1 MKIYCSGIGGIGL
14 SAFAALQNEQ
24 GHTVLGSDRAESS
37 LLEDLRNQGIAVTL
51 NQDGSQLP
59 EDLDLFVYSEAIP
72 EDAPERVQAEK
83 MGVEQMSYFQ
93 ALGMVS
99 KTHHVI
105 AVCGTHGKSSTVA
118 MASRVLID
126 AGLDPTVVVGTKLPE
141 LGGRNWR
148 SGKSEYFLLEACEY
162 RRSFHYL
169 SPDTVLMTNVDGDH
183 FDAFDSV
190 KEYQQA
196 FCEFLDLLPQEGTVI
211 THLSDPDCRHVTEG
225 IQKTVVDVD
234 HLAMVQL
241 KTPGRHM
248 QENAQLALGLAEVL
262 GIDHKQAVKSL
273 SSHEGCW
280 RRMEVKGE
288 YGKGVTVIDD
298 YGHHP
303 REIRAVLSALKD
315 AYAGRRLVCVFQP
328 HTHDRPLKLYDD
340 FITAFADADVVVV
353 SDVYEARTDIE
364 TKMVDMKKFIA
375 DIAKQ
380 SSVAC
385 VAGGALEASEHLLK
399 EQILQP
405 GDVVLTLG
413 AGTITQLSDEL
424 VA

>member
-1 MKIYCSGIGGIGL
+1 
-14 SAFAALQNEQ
+14 
-24 GHTVLGSDRAESS
+24 
-37 LLEDLRNQGIAVTL
+37 
-51 NQDGSQLP
+51 
-59 EDLDLFVYSEAIP
+59 
-72 EDAPERVQAEK
+72 
-83 MGVEQMSYFQ
+83 
-93 ALGMVS
+93 
-99 KTHHVI
+99 
-105 AVCGTHGKSSTVA
+105 
-118 MASRVLID
+118 
-126 AGLDPTVVVGTKLPE
+126 
-141 LGGRNWR
+141 
-148 SGKSEYFLLEACEY
+148 
-162 RRSFHYL
+162 
-169 SPDTVLMTNVDGDH
+169 
-183 FDAFDSV
+183 
-190 KEYQQA
+190 
-196 FCEFLDLLPQEGTVI
+196 
-211 THLSDPDCRHVTEG
+211 
-225 IQKTVVDVD
+225 
-234 HLAMVQL
+234 
-241 KTPGRHM
+241 
-248 QENAQLALGLAEVL
+248 
-262 GIDHKQAVKSL
+262 
-273 SSHEGCW
+273 
-280 RRMEVKGE
+280 MEVKGE